1 MSQISKAGLR
11 LSYVGLGNIGL
22 PVARNLASYN
32 PGLQLKVWNRSKDKY
47 ALIPEARGVEF
58 ISDLL
63 TEARVDA
70 LGSRQSS
77 ELTLTRHVV
86 FTSLAS
92 DQAALDVYGQLI
104 KAASKLEPG
113 SQVILV
119 DQSTLHPDTASECYP
134 VYSAADTAVGN
145 TLMIRRYRKTSARG
159 ECECQDLV
167 PHLPSY
173 GSACRRSCQVDGMHS
188 CW

>member
-1 MSQISKAGLR
+1 MWVWEISVFQSLETSPLTTLDFSSKYGTDQRTNTRSSPKLEASNSFPISSPKLEST
-11 LSYVGLGNIGL
+11 LS
-22 PVARNLASYN
+22 ARA
-32 PGLQLKVWNRSKDKY
+32 
-47 ALIPEARGVEF
+47 
-58 ISDLL
+58 
-63 TEARVDA
+63 
-70 LGSRQSS
+70 SS